1 VRAETGSSSAG
12 PEERS
17 SRVPSWLVVLAAF
30 LGAVVGVIA
39 ARLGSFGFAVSF
51 GFAEKTV
58 WNYLDVFLV
67 PVAVAAATAWLTWA
81 QNKRQRKDED
91 AQEKR
96 ASSREPACSR

>member
-39 ARLGSFGFAVSF
+39 ARLGSF